1 MKKIF
6 IYFSETGNGD
16 VVADY
21 LNDNGYEIRKVEA
34 KKKLPKVMFFQM
46 MVGGFQAATNKKPK
60 LLDFDTN
67 IDKYDEVVI
76 GSPIWFDRLAAP
88 TNTMLDIIDLSDKK
102 VSFILYS
109 GGGTNINGNKKIN
122 ELFKDVKI
130 IELKQP
136 NNNKKELD
144 KIKKELF

>member
-6 IYFSETGNGD
+6 VYFSETGNGD

-21 LNDNGYEIRKVEA
+21 LKDNGYEIRKVEA

-46 MVGGFQAATNKKPK
+46 MVGGFQAATGKRPK
-60 LLDFDTN
+60 LKEFDTN
-67 IDKYDEVVI
+67 IDKYDKVII

-88 TNTMLDIIDLSDKK
+88 TNTMLDKLDLSNKK

-109 GGGTNINGNKKIN
+109 GGGTNINGNKQIN
-122 ELFKDVKI
+122 ELFKDAKI
-130 IELKQP
+130 VELKQP
-136 NNNKKELD
+136 KHHKEELD
-144 KIKKELF
+144 KLKELI

>member
-6 IYFSETGNGD
+6 VYFSETGNGD

-21 LNDNGYEIRKVEA
+21 LKDNGYDIRKVEA

-46 MVGGFQAATNKKPK
+46 MVGGFQAATGKRPK
-60 LLDFDTN
+60 VLDFDTN

-88 TNTMLDIIDLSDKK
+88 TNTMLDKLDLSNKK

-109 GGGTNINGNKKIN
+109 GGGTNINGNKQIN
-122 ELFKDVKI
+122 ELFKDAKI
-130 IELKQP
+130 VELKSP
-136 NNNKKELD
+136 KHHKEELD
-144 KIKKELF
+144 KLKELI

>member
-21 LNDNGYEIRKVEA
+21 LKDNGYEIRKVEA

-136 NNNKKELD
+136 KNNIKELD
-144 KIKKELF
+144 KIKKELL

>member
-21 LNDNGYEIRKVEA
+21 LKDNGYEIRKVEA

-46 MVGGFQAATNKKPK
+46 MVGGFQAAINKKPK

-88 TNTMLDIIDLSDKK
+88 TNTMLDKINLSDKK

-109 GGGTNINGNKKIN
+109 GGGTNIKGNKKIN

-144 KIKKELF
+144 KIKKELL

>member
-21 LNDNGYEIRKVEA
+21 LKDKGYEIRKVSA
-34 KKKLPKVMFFQM
+34 KKSLPKVMFFQM
-46 MVGGFQAATNKKPK
+46 MVGGFQAATNKKPA

-67 IDKYDEVVI
+67 LDGYDEVVI

-88 TNTMLDIIDLSDKK
+88 TNSMLDKLDLSNKK

-109 GGGTNINGNKKIN
+109 GGGTNINGNKQIN
-122 ELFKDVKI
+122 ELFKDAKI
-130 IELKQP
+130 TELKQP
-136 NNNKKELD
+136 KNNLDELKKLD
-144 KIKKELF
+144 K

>member
-6 IYFSETGNGD
+6 VYFSETGNGD

-21 LNDNGYEIRKVEA
+21 LKDKGYEIRKVEA

-46 MVGGFQAATNKKPK
+46 MVGGFQAATGKRPK
-60 LLDFDTN
+60 LKDFDTN
-67 IDKYDEVVI
+67 LDGYDEVII

-88 TNTMLDIIDLSDKK
+88 TNTMLDKLDLSNKK

-109 GGGTNINGNKKIN
+109 GGGTNINGNKQIN
-122 ELFKDVKI
+122 ELFKDAKI

-136 NNNKKELD
+136 KNNPDELKKLD
-144 KIKKELF
+144 K

>member
-6 IYFSETGNGD
+6 VYFSETGNGD

-21 LNDNGYEIRKVEA
+21 LKDKGYEIRKVEA

-46 MVGGFQAATNKKPK
+46 MVGGFQAATGKRPK
-60 LLDFDTN
+60 LKDFDTN
-67 IDKYDEVVI
+67 LDGYDEVVI

-88 TNTMLDIIDLSDKK
+88 TTTMLDKLDLSNKK

-109 GGGTNINGNKKIN
+109 GGGTNINGNKQIN
-122 ELFKDVKI
+122 ELFKDAKI
-130 IELKQP
+130 TELKQP
-136 NNNKKELD
+136 KKNPDELKKLD
-144 KIKKELF
+144 K

>member
-6 IYFSETGNGD
+6 VYFSETGNGD

-21 LNDNGYEIRKVEA
+21 LKAKGYEIRKVSA
-34 KKKLPKVMFFQM
+34 KKKLPKIMFFQM
-46 MVGGFQAATNKKPK
+46 MVGGFQAATGKRPK
-60 LLDFDTN
+60 LKDFDTN

-88 TNTMLDIIDLSDKK
+88 TNTMLDKLDLSNKK

-122 ELFKDVKI
+122 ELFKDAKI
-130 IELKQP
+130 TELKQP
-136 NNNKKELD
+136 KNNPDELKKLD
-144 KIKKELF
+144 K

>member
-21 LNDNGYEIRKVEA
+21 LKDNGYEIRKVEA

-122 ELFKDVKI
+122 KLFKDVKI

-136 NNNKKELD
+136 KNNIKELD
-144 KIKKELF
+144 KIKKELL

>member
-21 LNDNGYEIRKVEA
+21 LKDKGYEIRKVSA
-34 KKKLPKVMFFQM
+34 KKSLPKVMFFQM
-46 MVGGFQAATNKKPK
+46 MVGGFQAANEKKPK

-88 TNTMLDIIDLSDKK
+88 TNTMLDKLDLSNKK

-122 ELFKDVKI
+122 ELFKDAKI
-130 IELKQP
+130 VELKQP
-136 NNNKKELD
+136 KNNPDELKKLD
-144 KIKKELF
+144 K

>member
-88 TNTMLDIIDLSDKK
+88 TNTMLDKIDLSNKK
-102 VSFILYS
+102 LSFILYS

-136 NNNKKELD
+136 KNNIKELD
-144 KIKKELF
+144 KIKKELL

>member
-6 IYFSETGNGD
+6 VYFSETGNGD

-21 LNDNGYEIRKVEA
+21 LKDKGYEIRKVEA

-46 MVGGFQAATNKKPK
+46 MVGGFQAATGKRPK
-60 LLDFDTN
+60 LKDFDTN
-67 IDKYDEVVI
+67 LDGYDEVVI

-88 TNTMLDIIDLSDKK
+88 TTTMLDKLDLSNKK

-122 ELFKDVKI
+122 ELFKDAKI
-130 IELKQP
+130 TELKQP
-136 NNNKKELD
+136 KYHPEELKKLD
-144 KIKKELF
+144 K